1 MQPTAIAAEYNWQ
14 RNTLTVGLSQFLSIA
29 GFSFAIPFAPF
40 FMQEKLGV
48 NDPVQLRIWVSVF
61 NAAVPLTMAFF
72 APIWGAA
79 ADRYGRRMML
89 LRANFAA
96 CIVLTLMGFSRNIEM
111 LVLLRAL
118 QGVFTGTMTAAQ
130 AMVAAEAPPE
140 RSGRA
145 LGRLT
150 AAVFSGGLAGVALGG
165 VCAEWFGYRAAFFI
179 SGTFLLAAALLV
191 LFGTREPAVQLPL
204 ETTSNEPEQGGRFHG
219 VWPILWLILGIS
231 FVRSFDSAWIPLLV
245 QEIHGKLGGASLW
258 TGLLAATGGVAG
270 MIAGIVLGNL
280 ADRVPP
286 PQIGKYSSL
295 FAGLLMI
302 PQALARSFG
311 LLFIARFGAMFCA
324 GGLDPVF
331 QIWLSKIT
339 PPHKRGSVF
348 GWASSARCI
357 GWMLAAL
364 SGGVVAA
371 WLDIRTTFLIGAA
384 LYLLLIPAIAIG
396 VRRLGR

>member
-1 MQPTAIAAEYNWQ
+1 MNALPSALPYSRR
-14 RNTLTVGLSQFLSIA
+14 RNILTVWLSQFLSIA

-40 FMQEKLGV
+40 FMQENLGV
-48 NDPVQLRIWVSVF
+48 HDPVQLRLWVSAF

-96 CIVLTLMGFSRNIEM
+96 WIVLTLMGASRNIEM

-130 AMVAAEAPPE
+130 AMVAADVPPE

-145 LGRLT
+145 LGGLT
-150 AAVFSGGLAGVALGG
+150 AAVFSGGLTGVALGG
-165 VCAEWFGYRAAFFI
+165 VCAEWFGYRAAFVI
-179 SGTFLLAAALLV
+179 SGVLLLAAALLV
-191 LFGTREPAVQLPL
+191 LFGTH
-204 ETTSNEPEQGGRFHG
+204 EPEHVVPVDTPADEPEHAGRFG
-219 VWPILWLILGIS
+219 GLWPILGLIMAIS
-231 FVRSFDSAWIPLLV
+231 FVRSFDSAWVPLLV
-245 QEIHGKLGGASLW
+245 QEIHGKLEGASLW
-258 TGLLAATGGVAG
+258 TGMLAATGA
-270 MIAGIVLGNL
+270 IAGLIAGVVLGNL
-280 ADRVPP
+280 ADHVPP
-286 PQIGKYSSL
+286 PRIGKVSSL

-302 PQALARSFG
+302 PQALTHSFPW
-311 LLFIARFGAMFCA
+311 LFLARFGGMFCA

-339 PPHKRGSVF
+339 PPHKRGAVF
-348 GWASSARCI
+348 GWASSARSI

-364 SGGVVAA
+364 CGGAVAA
-371 WLDIRTTFLIGAA
+371 WFNVRTTFFIGAV
-384 LYLLLIPAIAIG
+384 LYLLLIPAITIG

>member
-1 MQPTAIAAEYNWQ
+1 MSSSSHNWR
-14 RNTLTVGLSQFLSIA
+14 RNVLTVGLSQFLSIA

-40 FMQEKLGV
+40 FMQEELGV
-48 NDPVQLRIWVSVF
+48 SDSVHLRLWVSAF
-61 NAAVPLTMAFF
+61 NAAVPLTMTFF

-96 CIVLTLMGFSRNIEM
+96 WIVLTLMGFSRNVEM

-118 QGVFTGTMTAAQ
+118 QGAFTGTITAAQ
-130 AMVAAEAPPE
+130 AMVAADAPPE

-145 LGRLT
+145 LGGLT
-150 AAVFSGGLAGVALGG
+150 AAIFSGSLAGVALGG
-165 VCAEWFGYRAAFFI
+165 VCAEWFGYRVAFYI
-179 SGTFLLAAALLV
+179 SGTLLLAAALLV
-191 LFGTREPAVQLPL
+191 LFGTREPMPQADPEPVA
-204 ETTSNEPEQGGRFHG
+204 EEPEHTGRFHG
-219 VWPILWLILGIS
+219 LWPILGLILAIS
-231 FVRSFDSAWIPLLV
+231 FVRSFDGAWVPLLV
-245 QEIHGKLGGASLW
+245 QEIHGSLEGASLW
-258 TGLLAATGGVAG
+258 TGLLSAGGGVAG
-270 MIAGIVLGNL
+270 MAAGIILGNL

-286 PQIGKYSSL
+286 PRIGKYSSL

-302 PQALARSFG
+302 PQALAHSFG
-311 LLFIARFGAMFCA
+311 LLFAARFGAMFCA

-331 QIWLSKIT
+331 QIWLSKRT
-339 PPHKRGSVF
+339 PAHKRGSVF
-348 GWASSARCI
+348 GWASSARSI

-371 WLDIRTTFLIGAA
+371 WFNIRTTFLIGAVF
-384 LYLLLIPAIAIG
+384 YLLLIPAITIG